1 MSAHAFIAKKTGVD
15 KYKAI
20 FCQFDGYLSQVGKI
34 LAEHYDTTEKVDA
47 LLSLGGI
54 QSLGEQIGSAPEGLE
69 NREDE
74 KYTVAFKRDLDD
86 DSWNTEEMTLDE
98 LIDND
103 IDECYV
109 YIFGGDERWIYSGFS
124 DLEDGFR
131 DVKRA
136 LQFLASEEDPYDLP
150 IAESCEEETIL
161 KL

>member
-1 MSAHAFIAKKTGVD
+1 
-15 KYKAI
+15 
-20 FCQFDGYLSQVGKI
+20 
-34 LAEHYDTTEKVDA
+34 
-47 LLSLGGI
+47 
-54 QSLGEQIGSAPEGLE
+54 
-69 NREDE
+69 
-74 KYTVAFKRDLDD
+74 
-86 DSWNTEEMTLDE
+86 MTLDE

-136 LQFLASEEDPYDLP
+136 LQFLVSEEDPYDLP
-150 IAESCEEETIL
+150 IAESCEKETIL

>member
-1 MSAHAFIAKKTGVD
+1 MSAHAFIVKKIGTD
-15 KYKAI
+15 KYRAI

-34 LAEHYDTTEKVDA
+34 LAEHYGTTEKVDA

-54 QSLGEQIGSAPEGLE
+54 ESLGEQTGPAPEGLE
-69 NREDE
+69 NGEDE

-136 LQFLASEEDPYDLP
+136 LQFLVSEEDPYDLP
-150 IAESCEEETIL
+150 IAEPSEKETIL